1 MDRITP
7 EKRHEIMSKI
17 KGKETTIEN
26 KVRLYLYHNGIRYR
40 KNTKTIPGTPDISIK
55 KYKIAIFVN
64 GCFWHGHQDC
74 KYFRIPKTN
83 VEYWTKKIN
92 RNIERDKKGI
102 SLLESEGWTVITIW
116 ECQLKYDFDK
126 TMVASITEINNAKLS
141 LLRLNSSEDQ
151 IESDSA
157 SL

>member
-1 MDRITP
+1 MDTVST

-26 KVRLYLYHNGIRYR
+26 KVRLYLYHHGIRYR

-83 VEYWTKKIN
+83 VEYWTQKIT
-92 RNIERDKKGI
+92 RNIERDQEVKI
-102 SLLESEGWTVITIW
+102 RLESEGWTVITIW
-116 ECQLKYDFDK
+116 ECQLKSSFEE
-126 TMVASITEINNAKLS
+126 TMVAVLTEIYNAKTLHKQV
-141 LLRLNSSEDQ
+141 NEANQ
-151 IESDSA
+151 GGI
-157 SL
+157 